1 MSDLISIII
10 PMYNSEK
17 TLNRCIESVLKQTYS
32 NIEVVLINDGSTD
45 NSRNICEEFA
55 KKDNRIVLVNKENEG
70 VGKARNTGLEVSNGK
85 YISFVDS
92 DDYIE
97 SNMIENLYN
106 ILISH
111 NVDCVKANYDIVTKN
126 GIEKNNEI
134 IIDSIYEQENIE
146 SFVYELLRER
156 VKSFLWLLLI
166 KKECIKD
173 KFSEELFLYEDVNFY
188 LSILGNIKSLC
199 VTSKIMY
206 HYVITENSLSR
217 DTNKIDLNI
226 NELIKAN
233 KIIKQTLRKYNFDNI
248 KNIEAF
254 DTSIINNIINYCY
267 YKFKISKNLK
277 DIIKYFEKLKEEAD
291 VSVILK
297 NYNDVNLSKKAR
309 IYNDSLINKKYFK
322 FWILSKIKNILA
334 IIKRR

>member
-173 KFSEELFLYEDVNFY
+173 KFSEELFLYEDVNF
-188 LSILGNIKSLC
+188 
-199 VTSKIMY
+199 
-206 HYVITENSLSR
+206 
-217 DTNKIDLNI
+217 
-226 NELIKAN
+226 
-233 KIIKQTLRKYNFDNI
+233 
-248 KNIEAF
+248 
-254 DTSIINNIINYCY
+254 
-267 YKFKISKNLK
+267 
-277 DIIKYFEKLKEEAD
+277 
-291 VSVILK
+291 
-297 NYNDVNLSKKAR
+297 
-309 IYNDSLINKKYFK
+309 
-322 FWILSKIKNILA
+322 
-334 IIKRR
+334 

>member
-1 MSDLISIII
+1 M
-10 PMYNSEK
+10 
-17 TLNRCIESVLKQTYS
+17 
-32 NIEVVLINDGSTD
+32 
-45 NSRNICEEFA
+45 
-55 KKDNRIVLVNKENEG
+55 
-70 VGKARNTGLEVSNGK
+70 
-85 YISFVDS
+85 
-92 DDYIE
+92 
-97 SNMIENLYN
+97 
-106 ILISH
+106 
-111 NVDCVKANYDIVTKN
+111 
-126 GIEKNNEI
+126 
-134 IIDSIYEQENIE
+134 
-146 SFVYELLRER
+146 
-156 VKSFLWLLLI
+156 
-166 KKECIKD
+166 
-173 KFSEELFLYEDVNFY
+173 
-188 LSILGNIKSLC
+188 C